1 ALLVEF
7 ERQYHNFNEE
17 QFEVILNEYKGMTY
31 PMGSHVIVKY
41 QDKLYE
47 GISVDVNEDGAF
59 VMKTNDGSVM
69 TFVTGDVH
77 AHPDETFKKDEIKRE
92 A

>member
-1 ALLVEF
+1 
-7 ERQYHNFNEE
+7 
-17 QFEVILNEYKGMTY
+17 M
-31 PMGSHVIVKY
+31 
-41 QDKLYE
+41 
-47 GISVDVNEDGAF
+47 NEDGAF

-77 AHPDETFKKDEIKRE
+77 AHPDEAFKKDEIRRE